1 MWYRHVQM
9 FVPILIFISGERS
22 SFFYFCLASI
32 YILLFFPKRNIIAI
46 FLFSLFLIL
55 VGIFIDKII
64 SKDVKRFSDR
74 IINQTRVTSDS
85 PNPYAAVYIIAQQQL
100 VRRIKNMCNERS
112 VSNDKE
118 HII

>member
-1 MWYRHVQM
+1 MNRSMNQLQQFYRQVFETPAGQA
-9 FVPILIFISGERS
+9 VLND
-22 SFFYFCLASI
+22 L
-32 YILLFFPKRNIIAI
+32 
-46 FLFSLFLIL
+46 
-55 VGIFIDKII
+55 
-64 SKDVKRFSDR
+64 DR

-100 VRRIKNMCNERS
+100 IRRIKNMCNEKS